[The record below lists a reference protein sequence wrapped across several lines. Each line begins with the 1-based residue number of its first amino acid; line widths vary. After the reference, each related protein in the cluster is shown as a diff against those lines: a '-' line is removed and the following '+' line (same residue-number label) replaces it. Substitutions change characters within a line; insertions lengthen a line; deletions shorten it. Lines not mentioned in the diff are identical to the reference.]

1 MLYRAVRPLL
11 FALDPETAHG
21 FSLKALDFL
30 HRLGVASQLLRPA
43 LVARSISQPTV
54 RVMGLDFPNPVGLAA
69 GLGKNG
75 EHIDGLAPLGF
86 GFLEVGAGAPRPPAG
101 HPKTPRLP
109 LPQAEGPVHRPGFNN
124 PG

>member
-69 GLGKNG
+69 GLGKKG
-75 EHIDGLAPLGF
+75 EHIDGLAPLRF
-86 GFLEVGAGAPRPPAG
+86 RFLQIRAGPPPPHAG
-101 HPKTPRLP
+101 
-109 LPQAEGPVHRPGFNN
+109 N
-124 PG
+124 PNS

>member
-54 RVMGLDFPNPVGLAA
+54 RAMGLDFPNPVGLAA
-69 GLGKNG
+69 GLDQNG
-75 EHIDGLAPLGF
+75 EHIDRLAPLAF
-86 GFLEVGAGAPRPPAG
+86 GFLERGAVTPRPQAG
-101 HPKTPRLP
+101 DPQPPLFRLSG
-109 LPQAEGPVHRPGFNN
+109 AAGPMNRL
-124 PG
+124 